1 MDVAVGDCLSGD
13 FPRIDPDVETF
24 DRFVGSDDLG
34 SNRIKE
40 KADGPSLGLIKVEV
54 SCDVSAR
61 DSQSVQR
68 RHGEPVADSHRKL
81 VLGDHPFTHVAE
93 HTVRLFQPEL
103 LADGTEIGIVSRT
116 LVGVAL
122 IAERLKVRPIIAAG
136 MPPGNNVIN
145 FERPLISRNSA

>member
-1 MDVAVGDCLSGD
+1 MRWTWQWATVCPATSPALIPMLKPSTDL
-13 FPRIDPDVETF
+13 
-24 DRFVGSDDLG
+24 FVGSDDLG

-54 SCDVSAR
+54 SWDVSAR

-93 HTVRLFQPEL
+93 PQSGSFSPSCSRTARKSVSSLAPL
-103 LADGTEIGIVSRT
+103 LA
-116 LVGVAL
+116 LHL
-122 IAERLKVRPIIAAG
+122 
-136 MPPGNNVIN
+136 
-145 FERPLISRNSA
+145 